1 MSEAAETP
9 TQTSPT
15 LTQAA
20 GERAELS
27 KFGGQDVVLDCRGEI
42 AYLGRLVAV
51 GDWFLELADA
61 DVHDMDSSRTSKEIY
76 VMEAAKH
83 GIKKNRYSVHV
94 RKSEVVSISLL
105 LDVIQ
110 Y

>member
-1 MSEAAETP
+1 MSDP
-9 TQTSPT
+9 TSDPSRP
-15 LTQAA
+15 LTQAE
-20 GERAELS
+20 GERLELG
-27 KFGGQDVVLDCRGEI
+27 KFVGHDVVLDCRGEI
-42 AYLGRLVAV
+42 AYLGRLVSV

-105 LDVIQ
+105 PDVIQ

>member
-1 MSEAAETP
+1 MSDP
-9 TQTSPT
+9 TSDPPRP
-15 LTQAA
+15 LTQAE
-20 GERAELS
+20 GERLELS
-27 KFGGQDVVLDCRGEI
+27 KFVGQDVVLDCRGEI
-42 AYLGRLVAV
+42 AYLGRLVSV

-105 LDVIQ
+105 PDVIQ